1 MKNKT
6 VFVAVAMLLSIGSAN
21 AEITTLVKS
30 VTGDKI
36 EVPKDTECFVR
47 ERTLFGNG
55 GVSPL
60 SGLFAD
66 GGLTVASDTK
76 ASCSIVV
83 GGEVTLILNKDNP
96 TFISPILADWIMKN
110 PNAAPEADAAI
121 SDKSSDQLA
130 NHANEANKL
139 KGTVGE
145 TAGAAVGVTFGLA
158 GAAGGAMLGAL
169 FDEKKKQMPAG
180 VASIYADLKFKDANG
195 KVSKMDV
202 VVHAASTT
210 KERPADLLRAAV
222 KRVVAE
228 IQNKDEAIKT
238 LGAEKLTSAI
248 PTSNEVTK

>member
-1 MKNKT
+1 MNNKT

-30 VTGDKI
+30 VTGDKV
-36 EVPKDTECFVR
+36 EVPKDIECFVK

-55 GVSPL
+55 GASIMSPY
-60 SGLFAD
+60 FAD
-66 GGLTVASDTK
+66 GGLVISSNKK
-76 ASCSIVV
+76 ADCSIVV
-83 GGEVTLILNKDNP
+83 GGTVTLLLNKENP
-96 TFISPILADWIMKN
+96 SSVAPILAEHLIND
-110 PNAAPEADAAI
+110 PYFGSDVDAAI
-121 SDKSSDQLA
+121 QMGESTNQFASTSTEADKPKSAL
-130 NHANEANKL
+130 
-139 KGTVGE
+139 GE
-145 TAGAAVGVTFGLA
+145 TAGAAVGATFGLA

-169 FDEKKKQMPAG
+169 FDDKKKQMPVG

-228 IQNKDEAIKT
+228 IQAKQDASTNAS
-238 LGAEKLTSAI
+238 ASTSI
-248 PTSNEVTK
+248 TTKEIH

>member
-1 MKNKT
+1 MKKKA
-6 VFVAVAMLLSIGSAN
+6 VFVAAAMLLSIGSAN
-21 AEITTLVKS
+21 AEIATIVKS
-30 VTGDKI
+30 VTGDKVQ
-36 EVPKDTECFVR
+36 VPKDTECFVR

-55 GVSPL
+55 GASAL

-66 GGLTVASDTK
+66 GGLAVASDTK

-83 GGEVTLILNKDNP
+83 GGEVTLILNKGNP
-96 TFISPILADWIMKN
+96 TFISSILADWIMKN
-110 PNAAPEADAAI
+110 PDVAPEADAAI

-130 NHANEANKL
+130 GHANEADKL

-145 TAGAAVGVTFGLA
+145 TAGAAVGATFGLA

-228 IQNKDEAIKT
+228 IQAKQDTSSN
-238 LGAEKLTSAI
+238 TSASI
-248 PTSNEVTK
+248 SVTTKEIH